1 MARKVRVFNARFEF
15 VEFELHGLSLSRKR
29 VPIPS
34 DPMGLAKDS
43 KAQRLLRSSL
53 QLIDENSEVSGDRV
67 TKVKQ
72 FIAKKYLINLPGYG
86 TAILRSNKADFQVA
100 VEALERYV
108 NRFQ

>member
-1 MARKVRVFNARFEF
+1 
-15 VEFELHGLSLSRKR
+15 
-29 VPIPS
+29 
-34 DPMGLAKDS
+34 
-43 KAQRLLRSSL
+43 
-53 QLIDENSEVSGDRV
+53 V